1 MSDDLRTQ
9 ALKWFVETGY
19 VDGGGIGKWDST
31 EESVEVESQA
41 AANALRDEW
50 IKQGKLIRTN
60 WGELRPPGSY
70 GIFRIRSVWVD
81 VPNPLTAR
89 IEELEAERAV
99 LSEALTVINALDP
112 EALIDGCSQAALR
125 GLVLR
130 MGEIARTTIAELK
143 GDKA

>member
-19 VDGGGIGKWDST
+19 VDGGGIGNWDST

-60 WGELRPPGSY
+60 WGELRPTFSY
-70 GIFRIRSVWVD
+70 GIFRIRSIWAD

-89 IEELEAERAV
+89 IEQLAAINEELEAKLADAV
-99 LSEALTVINALDP
+99 EMLELWHDDSDCHDDLEWFENR
-112 EALIDGCSQAALR
+112 LR
-125 GLVLR
+125 QN
-130 MGEIARTTIAELK
+130 RTTLTSLQ